1 MGLLIFYILLALGVS
16 FLCSVMEAV
25 LLSVTP
31 SYIAM
36 IEQEG
41 KHYAKTLKQYKDDV
55 DQPLAAILSLNT
67 IAHTIGAAGAGAQ
80 AAKVFGD
87 TSIAIFSAVLTL
99 LILILSE
106 IIPKS
111 LGALYWQSLTP
122 TIVRLLRPLIFLLW
136 PLVKV
141 SQAITALLAKGH
153 HGNTIS
159 REELSAM
166 ADLVGQAGAIEE
178 TESQIMKN
186 LLRFGS
192 LRAKDV
198 MTPRPVLFTC
208 QQDTTVGEVLE
219 QHDGLNFSRI
229 PIYTEIRDD
238 INSFVL
244 KDDILLQ
251 AAQGSRD
258 TPLKELKRAF
268 LIVPETQPLLAL
280 FDQLVKEAQ
289 HIALVVGEYGGVSGV
304 VTMEDVVETML
315 GMEIVDEADNVADM
329 QELARQQWRK
339 RAKRLGLDM
348 EKLDPA
354 TEANE
359 DLRKDKPEETKEA
372 TDTTTD
378 TTNTDKA

>member
-1 MGLLIFYILLALGVS
+1 
-16 FLCSVMEAV
+16 
-25 LLSVTP
+25 
-31 SYIAM
+31 
-36 IEQEG
+36 
-41 KHYAKTLKQYKDDV
+41 
-55 DQPLAAILSLNT
+55 
-67 IAHTIGAAGAGAQ
+67 
-80 AAKVFGD
+80 
-87 TSIAIFSAVLTL
+87 
-99 LILILSE
+99 
-106 IIPKS
+106 
-111 LGALYWQSLTP
+111 
-122 TIVRLLRPLIFLLW
+122 
-136 PLVKV
+136 
-141 SQAITALLAKGH
+141 
-153 HGNTIS
+153 
-159 REELSAM
+159 M

-258 TPLKELKRAF
+258 TPLKELNRAF

-372 TDTTTD
+372 TDTETTTD